1 MEARMS
7 NDKTHHHD
15 ADRSRIS
22 LTEPHEVRY
31 WTHALG
37 ISEERL
43 REVVGKVGHS
53 SGKVRAELGIK
64 DEPTEGDGGPTG
76 SGGVAAGSPS
86 RSSERE

>member
-1 MEARMS
+1 MS
-7 NDKTHHHD
+7 DTKPQHGR
-15 ADRSRIS
+15 ADRHLIS
-22 LTEPHEVRY
+22 LSEAHEVRY
-31 WTHALG
+31 WTQALG

-53 SGKVRAELGIK
+53 AKSVRAELGIK

-86 RSSERE
+86 RSSERGE